1 MESTYQKK
9 LIVVSAPSGAGK
21 TTLVRHLL
29 DTIPGLS
36 FSVSATTRAPR
47 QGETNG
53 KDYFFI
59 TVTQFSAAVSSGDM
73 LEWEEVYT
81 GTFYGTLKSEVDRML
96 NSGFHVIF
104 DVDVV
109 GGLNIKKHFGKRA
122 LAIFISPPSVEALEE
137 RLINR
142 GTEPAEKIR
151 QRIEKARWELDF
163 AQEFDLVIVNSS
175 LEMAKTEILGNVTEF
190 LNESLKK

>member
-1 MESTYQKK
+1 MESTHQKK

-59 TVTQFSAAVSSGDM
+59 TVTQFSAAVTSGDM
-73 LEWEEVYT
+73 LEWEEVYN

-163 AQEFDLVIVNSS
+163 APEFDLVIVNSS

-190 LNESLKK
+190 LNESLEK

>member
-1 MESTYQKK
+1 MESAHQKK

-59 TVTQFSAAVSSGDM
+59 TVTQFSAAVTSGDM
-73 LEWEEVYT
+73 LEWEEVYN

-163 AQEFDLVIVNSS
+163 APEFDLVIVNSS

-190 LNESLKK
+190 LNESLEK

>member
-1 MESTYQKK
+1 MESTHQKK

-36 FSVSATTRAPR
+36 FSVSATTRNTR

-59 TVTQFSAAVSSGDM
+59 TVTQFSAAVTSGDM

>member
-59 TVTQFSAAVSSGDM
+59 TVTQFSAAVTSGDM

>member
-1 MESTYQKK
+1 MESTHQKK

-163 AQEFDLVIVNSS
+163 APEFDLVIVNSS

-190 LNESLKK
+190 LNESLEK

>member
-1 MESTYQKK
+1 MGNPQEKK

-29 DTIPGLS
+29 ETIPDLA

-47 QGETNG
+47 QGETSG

-59 TVTQFSAAVSSGDM
+59 TETQFRAAVSSGDM
-73 LEWEEVYT
+73 LEWEEVYN

-96 NSGFHVIF
+96 NSGFHVVF

-109 GGLNIKKHFGKRA
+109 GGLNIKKHFGSRA
-122 LAIFISPPSVEALEE
+122 LALFISPPSVEALEE

-142 GTEPAEKIR
+142 KTDSAEKIK

-163 AQEFDLVIVNSS
+163 APEFDLVIVNHS
-175 LEMAKTEILGNVTEF
+175 LEKAKTEILECVTEF
-190 LNESLKK
+190 LNKS